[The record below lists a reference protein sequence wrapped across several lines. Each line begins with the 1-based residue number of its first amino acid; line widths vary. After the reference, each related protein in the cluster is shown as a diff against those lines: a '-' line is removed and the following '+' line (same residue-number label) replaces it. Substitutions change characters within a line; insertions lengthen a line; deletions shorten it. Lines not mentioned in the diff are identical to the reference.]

1 MLKKIRWR
9 FIMFAMIAFFAVI
22 FSLSCFVN
30 IWNYKSTTA
39 GQDDILESLYAA
51 SKEGIPEDSVPPIEN
66 IDKYSKEVPYMIRF
80 FSIEYD
86 QEGNTNLYQDYIAS
100 LSNDDALQYGE
111 TIKESNNTK
120 GYYKGYRYLKK
131 IDGSETIILF
141 LNSER
146 EIQMMK
152 TLLIISIII
161 ATISLIVVFLLVTF
175 FSKYAIAP
183 YMKNIEAQKQ
193 FITNASH
200 ELKTPLT
207 SISTSADVLNME
219 YENNEWIQNIQ
230 SQSNKLSKLIN
241 NLVTLSRLEEEK
253 PFMNKTMFSIS
264 DALWEISEPFISLY
278 KANGKTLKQSIEENL
293 TYEGDKQSFQQ
304 CISILLDN
312 ANKYSPINDE
322 IILIAHKKGK
332 KIQIS
337 TENTCKEKID
347 DLDKLFDRFYRN
359 DISHSNTIS
368 GNGVGLSIAKAT
380 IEKLNGKIYAKQC
393 EDKLKF
399 IIEL

>member
-1 MLKKIRWR
+1 MLKKMRWR
-9 FIMFAMIAFFAVI
+9 FIMVAMIAFFAVI

-39 GQDDILESLYAA
+39 SQDNILESLYNAQL
-51 SKEGIPEDSVPPIEN
+51 EGLPQDNMPPIEN

-80 FSIEYD
+80 FSVEYD
-86 QEGNTNLYQDYIAS
+86 NDGNTNLYQDYIAS
-100 LSNDDALQYGE
+100 LSNDDALEYGE

-131 IDGSETIILF
+131 IDSDKTIILF

-152 TLLIISIII
+152 TLLIITIII
-161 ATISLIVVFLLVTF
+161 ALLSLIVVFLLVTF

-183 YMKNIEAQKQ
+183 YIKNMEAQKQ

-219 YENNEWIQNIQ
+219 YENNEWVKNIQ
-230 SQSNKLSKLIN
+230 DQSNKLSKLIN

-253 PFMNKTMFSIS
+253 PFMNKTSFSIS

-278 KANGKTLKQSIEENL
+278 KANGKAFNQSIEDNL

-312 ANKYSPINDE
+312 ANKYSPVNDDIN
-322 IILIAHKKGK
+322 LVACKKGK

-337 TENTCKEKID
+337 IENTCKEKIE
-347 DLDKLFDRFYRN
+347 DLNKLFDRFYRN
-359 DISHSNTIS
+359 DVSHSNTIS
-368 GNGVGLSIAKAT
+368 GSGVGLSIAKAT
-380 IEKLNGKIYAKQC
+380 IEKLNGKIYVKQC
-393 EDKLKF
+393 EEKLKF

>member
-1 MLKKIRWR
+1 MLKKMRWR

-39 GQDDILESLYAA
+39 GQDNILESLYEAQQD
-51 SKEGIPEDSVPPIEN
+51 GIPEDRVPPIEN

-86 QEGNTNLYQDYIAS
+86 EDSNTNLYQDYIAS
-100 LSNDDALQYGE
+100 LSDDDALEFGE
-111 TIKESNNTK
+111 TIKESNKTK

-131 IDGSETIILF
+131 IDDNKTIILF

-161 ATISLIVVFLLVTF
+161 AAISLIVVFLLVTF

-219 YENNEWIQNIQ
+219 YENNEWILNIQ

-293 TYEGDKQSFQQ
+293 IYEGDKQSFQQ

-312 ANKYSPINDE
+312 ANKYSPINEE

-337 TENTCKEKID
+337 IENTCKEKID
-347 DLDKLFDRFYRN
+347 NLDKLFDRFYRN
-359 DISHSNTIS
+359 DVSHSNTIS

>member
-1 MLKKIRWR
+1 
-9 FIMFAMIAFFAVI
+9 MFAMIAFFAVI

-30 IWNYKSTTA
+30 IWNYKSTTS
-39 GQDDILESLYAA
+39 GQDEILESLYAA
-51 SKEGIPEDSVPPIEN
+51 QKEGIPEDRVAPIEN
-66 IDKYSKEVPYMIRF
+66 IDRYSKEVPYMIRF

-86 QEGNTNLYQDYIAS
+86 EDGETNLYQEYIAS
-100 LSNDDALQYGE
+100 LSDDDALEFGE
-111 TIKESNNTK
+111 TIRERNATK

-131 IDGSETIILF
+131 IDDNKTIILF

-152 TLLIISIII
+152 TLLLITIII
-161 ATISLIVVFLLVTF
+161 ATISLIVVFLLVSF

-183 YMKNIEAQKQ
+183 YIKNIEAQKQ

-219 YENNEWIQNIQ
+219 YEDNEWVKNIQ

-241 NLVTLSRLEEEK
+241 NLVTLSRLEEET
-253 PFMNKTMFSIS
+253 PFINKSLFSIS
-264 DALWEISEPFISLY
+264 DALWETSEPFLSLY
-278 KANGKTLKQSIEENL
+278 KANEKTLKQSIEENL

-312 ANKYSPINDE
+312 ANKYSPTNDE
-322 IILIAHKKGK
+322 IILIAHKKEK
-332 KIQIS
+332 KILIS
-337 TENTCKEKID
+337 VENTCKEKIED
-347 DLDKLFDRFYRN
+347 IDKLFDRFYRN
-359 DISHSNTIS
+359 DISHSNTVS
-368 GNGVGLSIAKAT
+368 GNGIGLSIAKAT
-380 IEKLNGKIYAKQC
+380 IEKQNGKIYAKQC

>member
-1 MLKKIRWR
+1 
-9 FIMFAMIAFFAVI
+9 MFAMIAFFAVI

-30 IWNYKSTTA
+30 IWNYKSTTS
-39 GQDDILESLYAA
+39 GQDEILESLYAA
-51 SKEGIPEDSVPPIEN
+51 QKEGIPEDRVAPIEN
-66 IDKYSKEVPYMIRF
+66 IDRYSKEVPYMIRF

-86 QEGNTNLYQDYIAS
+86 EDGETNLYQEYIAS
-100 LSNDDALQYGE
+100 LSDDDALEFGE
-111 TIKESNNTK
+111 TIREKNATK

-131 IDGSETIILF
+131 IDDNKTIILF
-141 LNSER
+141 LNSEK

-152 TLLIISIII
+152 TLLLITIII
-161 ATISLIVVFLLVTF
+161 ATISLIVVFLLVSF

-183 YMKNIEAQKQ
+183 YIKNIEAQKQ

-219 YENNEWIQNIQ
+219 YEDNEWVKNIQ

-241 NLVTLSRLEEEK
+241 NLVTLSRLEEET
-253 PFMNKTMFSIS
+253 PFINKSLFSIS
-264 DALWEISEPFISLY
+264 DALWETSEPFLSLY
-278 KANGKTLKQSIEENL
+278 KANEKTLKQSIEENL

-312 ANKYSPINDE
+312 ANKYSPTNDE
-322 IILIAHKKGK
+322 IILIAHKKEK
-332 KIQIS
+332 RILIS
-337 TENTCKEKID
+337 VENTCKEKIED
-347 DLDKLFDRFYRN
+347 IDKLFDRFYRN
-359 DISHSNTIS
+359 DISHSNTVS
-368 GNGVGLSIAKAT
+368 GNGIGLSIAKAT
-380 IEKLNGKIYAKQC
+380 IEKQNGKIYAKQC

>member
-1 MLKKIRWR
+1 MLKKMRWR
-9 FIMFAMIAFFAVI
+9 FIFVAMIAFFMVI

-30 IWNYKSTTA
+30 IWNYVSITKD
-39 GQDDILESLYAA
+39 QDGILERLYEAQL
-51 SKEGIPEDSVPPIEN
+51 EGIPDDRIPPIEN

-80 FSIEYD
+80 FSVEYKED
-86 QEGNTNLYQDYIAS
+86 DVQVYQDYIAS
-100 LSNDDALQYGE
+100 LSNDDALQYASS
-111 TIKESNNTK
+111 IKESNHTS

-131 IDGSETIILF
+131 TSEDNTIILF

-152 TLLIISIII
+152 TLLLITLII
-161 ATISLIVVFLLVTF
+161 AFISLVIVFALVTF

-183 YMKNIEAQKQ
+183 YVKNMEAQKQ

-207 SISTSADVLNME
+207 SISTSADVLDLE
-219 YENNEWIQNIQ
+219 YENNEWVKNIQ
-230 SQSNKLSKLIN
+230 QQSSHLAKLIN
-241 NLVTLSRLEEEK
+241 NLITLSKLEEG
-253 PFMNKTMFSIS
+253 PLLNKTTFSLS
-264 DALWEISEPFISLY
+264 ESLWEISESFVPVF
-278 KANGKTLKQSIEENL
+278 KASHKVFSQSIEENL
-293 TYEGDKQSFQQ
+293 MYTGDQMALQQ

-312 ANKYSPINDE
+312 AVKYSVDGGNISLN
-322 IILIAHKKGK
+322 AYKKGK
-332 KIQIS
+332 KIFIVV
-337 TENTCKEKID
+337 ENTFYEKIK
-347 DLDKLFDRFYRN
+347 DLNRLFDRFYRN
-359 DISHSNTIS
+359 DVSHNQNIS

-380 IEKLNGKIYAKQC
+380 IHKHNGKIYAKQC

>member
-1 MLKKIRWR
+1 
-9 FIMFAMIAFFAVI
+9 MFAMIAFFAVI

-30 IWNYKSTTA
+30 IWNYKSTTS
-39 GQDDILESLYAA
+39 GQDEILESLYAA
-51 SKEGIPEDSVPPIEN
+51 QKEGIPEDRVAPIEN
-66 IDKYSKEVPYMIRF
+66 IDRYSKEVPYMIRF

-86 QEGNTNLYQDYIAS
+86 EDGETNLYQEYIAS
-100 LSNDDALQYGE
+100 LSDDDALEFGE
-111 TIKESNNTK
+111 TIRERNATK

-131 IDGSETIILF
+131 IDDNKTIILF
-141 LNSER
+141 LNSEK

-152 TLLIISIII
+152 TLLLITIII
-161 ATISLIVVFLLVTF
+161 ATISLIVVFLLVSF

-183 YMKNIEAQKQ
+183 YIKNIEAQKQ

-219 YENNEWIQNIQ
+219 YEDNEWAKNIQ

-241 NLVTLSRLEEEK
+241 NLVTLSRLEEET
-253 PFMNKTMFSIS
+253 PFINKTLFSIS
-264 DALWEISEPFISLY
+264 DALWETSEPFLSLY
-278 KANGKTLKQSIEENL
+278 KANEKTLKQSIEENL

-312 ANKYSPINDE
+312 ANKYSPTNDE
-322 IILIAHKKGK
+322 IILIAHKKEK
-332 KIQIS
+332 KILIS
-337 TENTCKEKID
+337 VENTCKEKIED
-347 DLDKLFDRFYRN
+347 IDKLFDRFYRN
-359 DISHSNTIS
+359 DISHSNRIS
-368 GNGVGLSIAKAT
+368 GNGIGLSIAKAI
-380 IEKLNGKIYAKQC
+380 IEKQNGKIYVKQC

>member
-1 MLKKIRWR
+1 
-9 FIMFAMIAFFAVI
+9 MFAMIAFFAVI

-30 IWNYKSTTA
+30 IWNYKSTTS
-39 GQDDILESLYAA
+39 GQDEILESLYAA
-51 SKEGIPEDSVPPIEN
+51 QKEGIPEDRVAPIEN
-66 IDKYSKEVPYMIRF
+66 IDRYSKEVPYMIRF

-86 QEGNTNLYQDYIAS
+86 EDGETNLYQEYIAS
-100 LSNDDALQYGE
+100 LSDDDALEFGE
-111 TIKESNNTK
+111 TIREKNATK

-131 IDGSETIILF
+131 IDDNKTIILF
-141 LNSER
+141 LNSEK

-152 TLLIISIII
+152 TLLLITIII
-161 ATISLIVVFLLVTF
+161 ATISLIVVFLLVSF

-183 YMKNIEAQKQ
+183 YIKNIEAQKQ

-219 YENNEWIQNIQ
+219 YEDNEWVKNIQ

-241 NLVTLSRLEEEK
+241 NLVTLSRLEEET
-253 PFMNKTMFSIS
+253 PFINKSLFSIS
-264 DALWEISEPFISLY
+264 DALWETSEPFLSLY
-278 KANGKTLKQSIEENL
+278 KANEKTLKQSIEENL

-312 ANKYSPINDE
+312 ANKYSPTNDE
-322 IILIAHKKGK
+322 IILIAHKKEK
-332 KIQIS
+332 KILIS
-337 TENTCKEKID
+337 VENTCKEKIED
-347 DLDKLFDRFYRN
+347 IDKLFDRFYRN
-359 DISHSNTIS
+359 DISHSNRIS
-368 GNGVGLSIAKAT
+368 GNGIGLSIAKAT
-380 IEKLNGKIYAKQC
+380 IEKQNGKIYVKQC

>member
-51 SKEGIPEDSVPPIEN
+51 SKEGIPEDNVPPIEN

>member
-1 MLKKIRWR
+1 MLKKMRWR
-9 FIMFAMIAFFAVI
+9 FIMVAMIAFFAVI

-39 GQDDILESLYAA
+39 SQDNILESLYNAQL
-51 SKEGIPEDSVPPIEN
+51 EGLPQDDMPPIEN

-80 FSIEYD
+80 FSVEYD
-86 QEGNTNLYQDYIAS
+86 NDGNTNLYQDYIAS
-100 LSNDDALQYGE
+100 LSNDDALEYGE

-131 IDGSETIILF
+131 IDSDKTIILF

-152 TLLIISIII
+152 TLLIITIII
-161 ATISLIVVFLLVTF
+161 ALLSLIVVFILVTI

-183 YMKNIEAQKQ
+183 YMKNMEAQKQ

-219 YENNEWIQNIQ
+219 YENNEWVKNIQ
-230 SQSNKLSKLIN
+230 DQSNKLSKLIN

-253 PFMNKTMFSIS
+253 PFMNKTSFSIS
-264 DALWEISEPFISLY
+264 DALWETSEPFISLY
-278 KANGKTLKQSIEENL
+278 KANGKIFNQSIEENL
-293 TYEGDKQSFQQ
+293 IYEGDKQSFQQ

-312 ANKYSPINDE
+312 ANKYSPVNDD
-322 IILIAHKKGK
+322 IKLIACKKGK

-337 TENTCKEKID
+337 IENTCKEKIE
-347 DLDKLFDRFYRN
+347 DLNKLFDRFYRN
-359 DISHSNTIS
+359 DVSHSNTIS
-368 GNGVGLSIAKAT
+368 GSGVGLSIAKAT
-380 IEKLNGKIYAKQC
+380 IEKLNGKIYVKQC